1 MKNDEYKVNNILI
14 WSTTFVE
21 LVGDVMT
28 IGDPNN

>member
-14 WSTTFVE
+14 WSTAYVE